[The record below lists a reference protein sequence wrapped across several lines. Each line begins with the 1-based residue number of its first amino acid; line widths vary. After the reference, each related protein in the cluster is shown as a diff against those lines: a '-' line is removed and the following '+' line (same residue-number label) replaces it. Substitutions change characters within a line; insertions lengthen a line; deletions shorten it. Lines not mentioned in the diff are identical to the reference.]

1 MKWAPGSWVCRL
13 PRLPALVLLLLA
25 GTSAVAG
32 QSDAERQAE
41 LDRRCEE
48 ARPVKLAP
56 IREDIYKEC
65 VAKKQ
70 GDEAYCHRSADA
82 YNGNRA
88 KGAPRFYELP
98 ECEAAFAFRNS
109 TRSAG

>member
-1 MKWAPGSWVCRL
+1 M
-13 PRLPALVLLLLA
+13 PRLPALVVLLLA
-25 GTSAVAG
+25 GAAAVAG

-41 LDRRCEE
+41 LDRRCEA
-48 ARPVKLAP
+48 ARAVKLAP
-56 IREDIYKEC
+56 IRADLYKEC

-70 GDEAYCHRSADA
+70 GDDAFCRQFADA